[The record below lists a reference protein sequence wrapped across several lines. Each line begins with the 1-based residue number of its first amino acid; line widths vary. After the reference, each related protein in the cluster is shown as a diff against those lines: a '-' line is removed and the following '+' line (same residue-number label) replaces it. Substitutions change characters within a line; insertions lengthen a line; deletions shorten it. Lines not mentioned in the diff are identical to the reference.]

1 MKFVSNKFA
10 KCKSINQLTYNFS
23 RQSSVSREASS
34 WLSIKIFSAFFAL
47 LAQLEERWPS
57 KLTAIG
63 SSPVRC
69 NFCKD

>member
-1 MKFVSNKFA
+1 MKFAGNKFA
-10 KCKSINQLTYNFS
+10 KCKSISKLTYNFS
-23 RQSSVSREASS
+23 RQSRVFEEANS
-34 WLSIKIFSAFFAL
+34 WLFIKISSAFFAL

-63 SSPVRC
+63 SSPVKC